1 MESGNA
7 GTPQLGLGQLLES
20 LSSEDLQALLLSQAR
35 RMEARNEADDP
46 AARALNAAKSLV
58 TEESAARAIR
68 TAKELVAKSRPV
80 RAASA
85 LSEAITGEDKL
96 SPLLA
101 AKEAQAANKV
111 LPRPP
116 LYPAPAVAGLLGQ
129 NSMQGTPPVPPTNT
143 AAPDNMRSSF
153 PAPPPT
159 ADSNFARGDSARFD
173 TEMKPLSTTPSSNP
187 TVVST
192 PTRVAESISPAATN
206 KVANYDY
213 SSMDPYASY
222 GLDTGSSM
230 GLSLPELTTNQA
242 LGLGAAGLVATS
254 PTVKAKRDMQAVRR
268 AYSHM
273 AANQVNDRG
282 AVKALNKELALL
294 GSKARLSGNTA
305 SSQLAA
311 AELKNAERSL
321 ASSIRNS
328 RFKRLMPLA
337 LIAAAAPKIYQ
348 EFQRGSQYEY

>member
-1 MESGNA
+1 MESGKPD
-7 GTPQLGLGQLLES
+7 TPQLGLGKLLES
-20 LSSEDLQALLLSQAR
+20 ISAEDLQALLLSQAR
-35 RMEARNEADDP
+35 KMEAQNKANEP
-46 AARALNAAKSLV
+46 AAKALNAAKSLV
-58 TEESAARAIR
+58 TGEPAAKALR
-68 TAKELVAKSRPV
+68 TAKSLVAKSRPV

-85 LSEAITGEDKL
+85 LSEAITGEDRL

-101 AKEAQAANKV
+101 AKEAQMANNMP
-111 LPRPP
+111 PRGPFD
-116 LYPAPAVAGLLGQ
+116 PAPAVAGALAQ
-129 NSMQGTPPVPPTNT
+129 NNMQGNSPVPP
-143 AAPDNMRSSF
+143 PS
-153 PAPPPT
+153 
-159 ADSNFARGDSARFD
+159 ADANFARGDSARFD

-187 TVVST
+187 TVIST
-192 PTRVAESISPAATN
+192 PTRVAESISPASTN

-213 SSMDPYASY
+213 AMDPYAAY

-230 GLSLPELTTNQA
+230 GVSLPELTTNQA

-254 PTVKAKRDMQAVRR
+254 PTVKAKRDMQAVSR

-273 AANQVNDRG
+273 AANQIRDKG

-305 SSQLAA
+305 SRQLAA